1 MAQFAMP
8 WRFPQEVAEPGALPT
23 PTNEIFADFDAATQG
38 VGTRASPYNDLP
50 GQSAGD
56 ARVGFGTRVTCKG
69 TLRSSVANF
78 GQLLRGGAPSAP
90 VVYVGNDPSWGNA
103 TIDGSAP
110 LASAA
115 CTNQANAFGNPNWA
129 SMRRAALTSGNNA
142 DDYLHCLYGGPDR
155 DIRYLSGYP
164 QLSNNSAFDYN
175 LFITP
180 ASLVDIYWYPG
191 INESSPD
198 FVVGQSR
205 PRLSLAAADSWLV
218 ANSPGYVAGALAA
231 AMDTDSAPILQMR
244 VRPNQWFTARAGRCD
259 ADGTANANGAY
270 ITVID
275 GQRMSLDNTGWPD
288 DPYTYDMF
296 KFRILNLAK
305 AVDRAGTYAMNPV
318 AGWLVEWPFG
328 TEQLYRAQGKSG
340 LEIAAEYVWVHGFK
354 ICGMS
359 TSNTVAD
366 ITGAGGG
373 RSLTAS
379 SINSNTI
386 RVQRNFFPAFGSV
399 GPKSRNQAYISCG
412 HAQVYYNTLKR
423 QAVGSAIFAT
433 DGSGGRFK
441 FNHMDYIHGS
451 NLRFIGA
458 HMRDVLIGGNLIEHC
473 NDIHGNGITM
483 YIAKYGVI
491 VEFNVVRDTGRPLT
505 TELNN
510 AYNPAYGAP
519 STIVRN
525 NTFLASGEGTAFA
538 LRFQGAVEQG
548 MSALANKLDGGPAGH
563 PPFGANPAINTA
575 LNGPVSGNTGV
586 GAAITGTA
594 LTLWNAGGGNTFYTR
609 ASTEGAALVAAW
621 ATEGLDP
628 VYAPKGAGYTAGG
641 WDGKS

>member
-1 MAQFAMP
+1 MP
-8 WRFPQEVAEPGALPT
+8 WGFPQELAAPGKLPT
-23 PTNEIFADFDAATQG
+23 PTNEIFVDFDAVSQG
-38 VGTRASPYNDLP
+38 VGTRVSPYNDLP
-50 GQSAGD
+50 GLSVGD
-56 ARVGFGTRVTCKG
+56 TRVSFGTRVTCKG
-69 TLRSSVANF
+69 TLRTSAANF
-78 GQLLRGGAPSAP
+78 GQLFRGGTPAAP
-90 VVYVGNDPSWGNA
+90 VAYVGNDPTWGDA
-103 TIDGSAP
+103 IIDGSAP
-110 LASAA
+110 LASSA
-115 CTNQANAFGNPNWA
+115 CASQAEAKGNANWA
-129 SMRRAALTSGNNA
+129 SMRKATLSSGNDP
-142 DDYLHCLYGGPDR
+142 DDYMHCLYGGSTR
-155 DIRYLSGYP
+155 ALRYFSGYP
-164 QLSNNSAFDYN
+164 QLANDSAFDYN

-180 ASLVDIYWYPG
+180 SSLVDIYWYPG

-205 PRLSLAAADSWLV
+205 PRLNLAAADSWLV
-218 ANSPGYVAGALAA
+218 ANSPGYVTGALAA

-244 VRPNQWFTARAGRCD
+244 ARPNLWFTARAGRCD
-259 ADGTANANGAY
+259 ADGTLNPSGAY

-275 GQRMSLDNTGWPD
+275 GSRMSLDNTGWGT

-305 AVDRAGTYAMNPV
+305 AVDRAGTYAMNPA

-340 LEIAAEYVWVHGFK
+340 LEIAANHIWLHGFTV
-354 ICGMS
+354 CGMS
-359 TSNTVAD
+359 TSNTVTVIAGS
-366 ITGAGGG
+366 GASGGD
-373 RSLTAS
+373 SLTVKS
-379 SINSNTI
+379 SVDANTVRI
-386 RVQRNFFPAFGSV
+386 QRNYFPAFGSV
-399 GPKSRNQAYISCG
+399 GLKSRNQSYINCG
-412 HAQVYYNTLKR
+412 HAQVYYNTLER
-423 QAVGSAIFAT
+423 QAIGTAIFAA

-441 FNHMDYIHGS
+441 FNKMAYIYGS

-525 NTFLASGEGTAFA
+525 NTFLASGDGTAFA
-538 LRFQGAVEQG
+538 LRFQGSAEQG
-548 MSALANKLDGGPAGH
+548 MSAQNNKLDGGPAGH
-563 PPFGANPAINTA
+563 PPFGASPTINTG
-575 LNGPVSGNTGV
+575 LNGPVSGNVGV

-594 LTLWNAGGGNTFYTR
+594 LTLWNAGGGNTYYTR